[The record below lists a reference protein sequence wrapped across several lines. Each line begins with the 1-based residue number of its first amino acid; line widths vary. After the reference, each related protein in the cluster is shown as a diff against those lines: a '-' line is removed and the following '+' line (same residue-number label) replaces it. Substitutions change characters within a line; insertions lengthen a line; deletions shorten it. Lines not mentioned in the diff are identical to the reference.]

1 MVTEKLNFSSYLIV
15 INYFKTSRVHFSVT
29 QPCFGR
35 TFFFNAANVSV
46 QIEMCYVK
54 HPLNFKE
61 LAP

>member
-1 MVTEKLNFSSYLIV
+1 MTEKLNFSSYLIV
-15 INYFKTSRVHFSVT
+15 INYFKTRVHFSVT